1 MQDLV
6 QCHMLTSLEACI
18 MSISIAGTCMTE
30 VRVLCSIRVILV
42 LLLMI
47 VIRKDCRMTALNQN
61 LVLRMVEL
69 Y

>member
-18 MSISIAGTCMTE
+18 ISISIAGMTE

-42 LLLMI
+42 LLFMI
-47 VIRKDCRMTALNQN
+47 VIRKDCRMTALNKN

>member
-1 MQDLV
+1 
-6 QCHMLTSLEACI
+6 
-18 MSISIAGTCMTE
+18 MTE

-42 LLLMI
+42 LLFMI
-47 VIRKDCRMTALNQN
+47 VIRKDCRMTALNKN